1 MRRLILVANAALAI
15 AACGKKNAT
24 DTAVNAD
31 QELAVQ
37 NITANDTTAID
48 AVTGDD
54 ANMAADVDYTI
65 NETDNI
71 AADNSDATANSAG
84 NNATKAVRPIC
95 ESAATAASAAAP
107 SPVRSPPAMPR
118 RPRRSPSAGPGNGR
132 IPNVRARLGSMPACG
147 QTSFSSSPLRW
158 TTSVPALGLMHSQ
171 SSPST
176 AGKVPL
182 LSAAT
187 RNPRCVQ

>member
-1 MRRLILVANAALAI
+1 MRSLILVAGAALAI

-31 QELAVQ
+31 QDLAVQ

-71 AADNSDATANSAG
+71 AADNSDATANSGG
-84 NNATKAVRPIC
+84 N
-95 ESAATAASAAAP
+95 TAD
-107 SPVRSPPAMPR
+107 
-118 RPRRSPSAGPGNGR
+118 
-132 IPNVRARLGSMPACG
+132 
-147 QTSFSSSPLRW
+147 
-158 TTSVPALGLMHSQ
+158 
-171 SSPST
+171 
-176 AGKVPL
+176 
-182 LSAAT
+182 
-187 RNPRCVQ
+187 

>member
-24 DTAVNAD
+24 DTAVNTD

-84 NNATKAVRPIC
+84 NNAD
-95 ESAATAASAAAP
+95 
-107 SPVRSPPAMPR
+107 
-118 RPRRSPSAGPGNGR
+118 
-132 IPNVRARLGSMPACG
+132 
-147 QTSFSSSPLRW
+147 
-158 TTSVPALGLMHSQ
+158 
-171 SSPST
+171 
-176 AGKVPL
+176 
-182 LSAAT
+182 
-187 RNPRCVQ
+187 